1 MLALIYQVVW
11 QRALFAIYGI
21 NSQSVAVVVTAFMLG
36 LGIGSLVGGWLSSR
50 FPKRGILFFAIA
62 ELGVAFFGLCSLR
75 IFHWASIYTAGA
87 NLGSVIIFSLCLL
100 LVPTVL
106 MGATFPLLVEY
117 LVLQNNRV
125 GASVSLL
132 YFVNTSGSALAS
144 YMCAMVLL
152 KSFGQSGSVSIA
164 ACANALVGG
173 TAYLVAR
180 GAGKFNAA
188 AVGPA
193 MTESEKQRLPLSL
206 AIVLALLSGF
216 ISLGFEIMWYR
227 VFALASADRAPAFAM
242 MLATFL
248 S

>member
-36 LGIGSLVGGWLSSR
+36 LGIGSLAGGWLSSR
-50 FPKRGILFFAIA
+50 FPKKGIFFFAIA

-75 IFHWASIYTAGA
+75 IFHWASVYTAGA

-144 YMCAMVLL
+144 YLCAVVLL
-152 KSFGQSGSVSIA
+152 KNFGQSGSVSIA

-173 TAYLVAR
+173 TAYLIAR
-180 GAGKFNAA
+180 GAGRANEEGAQSGRRETGT
-188 AVGPA
+188 V
-193 MTESEKQRLPLSL
+193 RLPFSM
-206 AIVLALLSGF
+206 AIVLAGFSGF

-227 VFALASADRAPAFAM
+227 VF
-242 MLATFL
+242 
-248 S
+248 